1 MLKIKI
7 LFVSA
12 IVLITAVSTYAGN
25 DLESQLKDYFNKTA
39 QKVKHAPNPV
49 EKRTILNESFDR
61 LLKAFNSVSE
71 SPLSD
76 KDRAG
81 VDYFSKIIQEKK
93 NELNGS
99 NGYNK
104 IPDANLDQF
113 AMFSMQQF
121 EQSAQYVTI
130 SIVTLLLII
139 ILVVL
144 LVKP

>member
-12 IVLITAVSTYAGN
+12 IVLLAAVYTYAGN
-25 DLESQLKDYFNKTA
+25 DLQSQLKDYFNKTA
-39 QKVKHAPNPV
+39 QNVRHAQNPL
-49 EKRTILNESFDR
+49 EKRTILNESFSKM
-61 LLKAFNSVSE
+61 LKAFNSASE
-71 SPLSD
+71 MPLSY

-93 NELNGS
+93 NELNGM

-104 IPDANLDQF
+104 ISDANLDQF
-113 AMFSMQQF
+113 AMYSMQQF

>member
-12 IVLITAVSTYAGN
+12 IVLIAAISTYAGN

-39 QKVKHAPNPV
+39 QKVIHTPDPA
-49 EKRTILNESFDR
+49 EKRSILNESFDR
-61 LLKAFNSVSE
+61 LLKAFNSVTE

-99 NGYNK
+99 NGYSK
-104 IPDANLDQF
+104 IPDASLDQF